1 MKSYVLPI
9 NKLATHKAGDICS
22 VILVIRLALLLA
34 LFIRCVLNNTKQY
47 IFSPLGNKICFH
59 AKLFHCFNPPTW
71 PP

>member
-34 LFIRCVLNNTKQY
+34 LFIRCVLNNSRQQSLQS
-47 IFSPLGNKICFH
+47 IFM
-59 AKLFHCFNPPTW
+59 
-71 PP
+71 